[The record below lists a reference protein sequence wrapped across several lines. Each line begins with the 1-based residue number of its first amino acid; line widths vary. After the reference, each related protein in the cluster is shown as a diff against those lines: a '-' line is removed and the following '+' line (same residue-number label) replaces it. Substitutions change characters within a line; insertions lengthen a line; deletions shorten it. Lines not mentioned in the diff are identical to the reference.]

1 MLETSI
7 QWLLIGTAIKVIYEM
22 NTSKA
27 GRRRTKDQASDL
39 LAVGAVI
46 FFLALMVMS

>member
-1 MLETSI
+1 MLETFI
-7 QWLLIGTAIKVIYEM
+7 AWFLIGTAIKVIYEM

-27 GRRRTKDQASDL
+27 GRRKTKDQASDL

-46 FFLALMVMS
+46 FFLVLMVVS